1 VKLPWHEGS
10 YASALDLSKSSLRFL
25 LVVLQ
30 SDEHDDTAAFNRN
43 ILLSGEVA
51 GFIQQNDIIL
61 WGGSVQE
68 SEAYQVS
75 TALGCTKFP
84 FAALI
89 THAPNTPPGAS
100 SQGMS
105 VVARMAG
112 VTTAQ
117 GFVQKMQAAVERY
130 RPALERIRG
139 ERAARDFDRRMR
151 EEQES
156 AYEQSLALD
165 RQRAQERRAAEEAE
179 RRKVEEA
186 EKARVEKE
194 IRAGK
199 REQWRKWRAGR
210 IEAEPAEGAR
220 VSIRTAEGERI
231 VRKFP
236 KEARLEEVYAFVEC
250 MGVDAEGAEE
260 PRDYK
265 HEYGFRLCS
274 MMPRKVYEPEVGTV
288 GEVLWPSGN
297 LVVESLEEDDDEE
310 DGDDE

>member
-1 VKLPWHEGS
+1 M
-10 YASALDLSKSSLRFL
+10 
-25 LVVLQ
+25 VLQ

-43 ILLSGEVA
+43 ILLSPEVA
-51 GFIQQNDIIL
+51 GFIQQNEIIL

-105 VVARMAG
+105 VVARLAG

-210 IEAEPAEGAR
+210 IEAEPTEGAR

-250 MGVDAEGAEE
+250 MGVDADGAEE
-260 PRDYK
+260 PSGYK
-265 HEYGFRLCS
+265 HEYSFRLCS

-297 LVVESLEEDDDEE
+297 LVVESLGEDDDEE
-310 DGDDE
+310 DEDDE